1 MHGYKNIFWLG
12 MVTCA
17 YNSSTQLAEAKG
29 SRISSPPGVH
39 SEIMSQGEKKKSSI
53 TKNKAIA

>member
-39 SEIMSQGEKKKSSI
+39 SEIMSQGEKKKVV
-53 TKNKAIA
+53 